1 MSTVSFKIANYYD
14 KRTTSPH
21 KGTNGT
27 EPALGL
33 SFQKSVALGRSM
45 QWRTQDYSGGGLRDI
60 NIMSGLPTTCFF
72 PSAIF
77 SIFMYKLSWRDSDFN
92 ANNNNNVSVLNT

>member
-45 QWRTQDYSGGGLRDI
+45 QWRTQDYSGGGVARYQY
-60 NIMSGLPTTCFF
+60 NERVAYHMFF
-72 PSAIF
+72 SF
-77 SIFMYKLSWRDSDFN
+77 SYFQHFHVQIVMERF
-92 ANNNNNVSVLNT
+92 